1 MIFQNSIVRFIAFF
15 IPVKDIREQFINRA
29 SRKTK
34 YRKLRDDLRN
44 VKREIISLRKDL
56 GNINREVKAHIDLRL
71 NSYFNTFFNYDDIK
85 YNNPDLR
92 ILQNAKNIMLLEL
105 KKICIENDINYWL
118 DFGTLVGAVRHN
130 GFVPWDDDIDLG
142 MMRKD
147 FLKLEKAFEEC
158 TQLDIRIMIFKSGTS
173 FAKILKKFDN
183 FNINFDIF
191 LYDYINV
198 HDYDQTI
205 SVLNENKIKLI
216 NELKDLDPKST
227 GSISLDFY
235 EQNKEKIDGI
245 LGNYLS
251 NCEVR
256 IDDGSHIANLTNLW
270 RSFYLYDKSSLFPL
284 KKMVFEG
291 NEHSV
296 PNNVEEFLRTE
307 FKYYMMLPN
316 DTGKITHGS
325 FFPNDKIKVLEKFVG
340 NHKKD

>member
-15 IPVKDIREQFINRA
+15 IPVKDIREQFISRA

-44 VKREIISLRKDL
+44 VKREIINLRKDL
-56 GNINREVKAHIDLRL
+56 GSINREVKAHIDLRL

-105 KKICIENDINYWL
+105 KKICIENDIDYWL

-147 FLKLEKAFEEC
+147 YKKLEKAIKKSQ
-158 TQLDIRIMIFKSGTS
+158 TLKMRMIFFKSGTS
-173 FAKILKKFDN
+173 FAKVYKQFEN
-183 FNINFDIF
+183 FSINFDIF

-198 HDYDQTI
+198 QDYEQTI
-205 SVLNENKIKLI
+205 SVLNENKPKLI
-216 NELKDLDPKST
+216 SELKGLDPDST
-227 GSISLDFY
+227 GSISSDFY
-235 EQNKEKIDGI
+235 DQNKETVDQI
-245 LGNYLS
+245 LDNYLS
-251 NCEVR
+251 SCEIR
-256 IDDGSHIANLTNLW
+256 LDDGSHIANLTNLW
-270 RSFYLYDKSSLFPL
+270 RSFYLYTKSSLFPL
-284 KKMVFEG
+284 KKVAFEG
-291 NEHSV
+291 NDHTV

-325 FFPNDKIKVLEKFVG
+325 FFPNDKIEVLEKFVG